1 MILGAYLSLKI
12 GRKRL
17 LHDPRADLGAA
28 LGERIDVLG
37 IELLEALLDT
47 RRQVADELAVGLRA
61 GREPARNPDAGG
73 GEAADHLAERGVL
86 AADLL
91 QVGHAEIFK
100 PRYTH
105 WFGILR
111 VMTQRRTVFFVSDGT
126 GITAQ
131 MLGHSLLTQFEGVE
145 FNQVTLPFVDS
156 AEKAEECLARIAAEG
171 GNGGQ
176 PIVFSTLVNNDVR
189 TVVRKANALFIDF
202 FESFIDP
209 LEAGLGVKSSHT
221 IGRSH
226 SAMDKKEYQQR
237 IEAIN
242 FAMAHDDGASHRELA
257 QADVILI
264 GVSRSGKT
272 PTSLY
277 LAMQFGVKAANYPLI
292 PEDLDRMKLPEA
304 LRTEKHRLY
313 GLTIAPERL
322 HEIRKERRPGSKY
335 ADLDNCRFEVDEAE
349 NLMRREGVRC
359 INSTSKSI
367 EEIATTI
374 LRELRISRQIY

>member
-1 MILGAYLSLKI
+1 M
-12 GRKRL
+12 
-17 LHDPRADLGAA
+17 
-28 LGERIDVLG
+28 
-37 IELLEALLDT
+37 
-47 RRQVADELAVGLRA
+47 
-61 GREPARNPDAGG
+61 NP
-73 GEAADHLAERGVL
+73 
-86 AADLL
+86 
-91 QVGHAEIFK
+91 K
-100 PRYTH
+100 
-105 WFGILR
+105 
-111 VMTQRRTVFFVSDGT
+111 RTVFFVSDGT

-189 TVVRKANALFIDF
+189 AVVRKANALFIDF

-209 LEAGLGVKSSHT
+209 LEAGLGIKSSHT

-292 PEDLDRMKLPEA
+292 PEDFHRMKLPEA
-304 LRTEKHRLY
+304 IRGEKSRLY

-322 HEIRKERRPGSKY
+322 HEIRKERRPGSRY

-349 NLMRREGVRC
+349 KLMRREGIRS
-359 INSTSKSI
+359 IDSTSKSI

-374 LRELRISRQIY
+374 MRELRIKRQIF